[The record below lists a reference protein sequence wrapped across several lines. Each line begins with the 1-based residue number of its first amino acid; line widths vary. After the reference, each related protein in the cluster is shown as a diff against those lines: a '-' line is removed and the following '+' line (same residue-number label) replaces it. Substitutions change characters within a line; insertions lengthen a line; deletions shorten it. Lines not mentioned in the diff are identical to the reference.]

1 MDFPQTKKMSDLR
14 TGDIFVRNDFTYIA
28 IADTF
33 NDAIWVTTT
42 KYVNEKD
49 VYGYTSAILLQYKPD
64 DKVKVIGKDERPLNM
79 LW

>member
-1 MDFPQTKKMSDLR
+1 MKMSDLS
-14 TGDIFVRNDFTYIA
+14 TGDVFIKNGFTYVV
-28 IADTF
+28 IADPH
-33 NDAIWVTTT
+33 DGAVWVTTT

-49 VYGYTSAILLQYKPD
+49 VYGYTSAILLQYKPE